1 MAHALR
7 KSPIPDTHTF
17 IIRELEEAHFDP
29 NWHFH
34 QEYQLFVV
42 LKGTGTRFVGD
53 HIKSFEEGDLVFT
66 GPNLPHLWRSDIA
79 YFEGDPELHTRGI
92 VIYFQESFPGKDLI
106 QKEEA
111 IRLRHFLERSKRGL
125 EINGDTARQITQ
137 MMKKLV
143 KKEGLESIIYLLRI
157 LNVMIHS
164 EEVNELSSPGYTNS
178 LKDGDSEIMNLIH
191 AYVMDNFKQTINL
204 KEVASIANM
213 TPTSFSRYFKMHANK
228 TFSELLSEVRIGH
241 ACRLLIENKMN
252 ISQACYESGYQT
264 LTNFNRQFKALMKRT
279 PLQYKKEYEN
289 AVRKSL
295 KN

>member
-1 MAHALR
+1 MPYALR

-17 IIRELEEAHFDP
+17 VIKELWEPYFDP

-53 HIKSFEEGDLVFT
+53 SIKSFEEGDLVFT
-66 GPNLPHLWRSDIA
+66 GPNLPHLWRSDVA
-79 YFEGDPELHTRGI
+79 YFEEKKDSATHGI
-92 VIYFQESFPGKDLI
+92 VIYFQEHFPGKDLI

-111 IRLRHFLERSKRGL
+111 IHLRHFLERSRRGL
-125 EINGDTARQITQ
+125 EIQGDSAKKITQ
-137 MMKKLV
+137 MMKNLLD
-143 KKEGLESIIYLLRI
+143 KEGLESIIYLLQM

-164 EEVNELSSPGYTNS
+164 DEVLELSSPGYTNS
-178 LKDGDSEIMNLIH
+178 LKDGDTEIMNLIH

-204 KEVASIANM
+204 RDVASIANM

-228 TFSELLSEVRIGH
+228 TFSELVSEVRIGH

-252 ISQACYESGYQT
+252 VSQACYESGFQT

-279 PLQYKKEYEN
+279 PLQYKKEYES
-289 AVRKSL
+289 AMKKSL
-295 KN
+295 KE

>member
-1 MAHALR
+1 MPQALR

-17 IIRELEEAHFDP
+17 VIKELKEPYFDP

-42 LKGTGTRFVGD
+42 LKGRGTRFVGD
-53 HIKSFEEGDLVFT
+53 HIKSFEEGDVVFT
-66 GPNLPHLWRSDIA
+66 GPNLPHLWRSDVG
-79 YFEGDPELHTRGI
+79 YFEGNPGLLTHGI
-92 VIYFQESFPGKDLI
+92 VIYFQEHFPGKDLI

-111 IRLRHFLERSKRGL
+111 IHLRHFLDKSRRGL
-125 EINGDTARQITQ
+125 EIGGNCAKQITQ
-137 MMKKLV
+137 MIKNLLEKD
-143 KKEGLESIIYLLRI
+143 GLESIIYLLQI
-157 LNVMIHS
+157 LNTMIHS
-164 EEVNELSSPGYTNS
+164 DEVLELSSPGYTNS

-191 AYVMDNFKQTINL
+191 AYVMDNFKQIISL

-228 TFSELLSEVRIGH
+228 TFSELVSEVRIGH

-252 ISQACYESGYQT
+252 VSQACYESGFQT

-279 PLQYKKEYEN
+279 PLQYKKEYES
-289 AVRKSL
+289 AVRKTL
-295 KN
+295 RD

>member
-1 MAHALR
+1 MPHALR

-17 IIRELEEAHFDP
+17 VIRELQEPYFDP

-66 GPNLPHLWRSDIA
+66 GPNLPHLWRSDVA
-79 YFEGDPELHTRGI
+79 YFEGRSDLAAHGI
-92 VIYFQESFPGKDLI
+92 VIYFQENFPGKDLI

-111 IRLRHFLERSKRGL
+111 IRLRQFLERSRRGL
-125 EINGDTARQITQ
+125 EIRNGSAKQIAH
-137 MMKKLV
+137 MMKNLLE
-143 KKEGLESIIYLLRI
+143 KEGLESIIYLLQI
-157 LNVMIHS
+157 LSTMIHS
-164 EEVNELSSPGYTNS
+164 DEVFELSSPGYTNS
-178 LKDGDSEIMNLIH
+178 LKDGDTEIMNLIH
-191 AYVMDNFKQTINL
+191 AFVMDNFKHTISL
-204 KEVASIANM
+204 KEVASLANM

-241 ACRLLIENKMN
+241 ACRLLIERKMN
-252 ISQACYESGYQT
+252 VSQACYESGFQT
-264 LTNFNRQFKALMKRT
+264 LTNFNRQFKALIKRT

-289 AVRKSL
+289 AMNQSL
-295 KN
+295 KG